1 MSRVRIIAKNTGA
14 LLLSQIVSYIFT
26 FFITMYA
33 ARYFGANI
41 FGIWSIAL
49 SITGIMGIIV
59 DLGMSTLMVREVSRN
74 LSARDKY
81 LTNILVIKVILS
93 ILTFGLIMIITNI
106 IGYTEIV
113 KNVIYILTVS
123 VIVGS
128 FAGILGAIFQ
138 VNEKME
144 YISLSTILSSII
156 MLLGTGIMI
165 YYNLGII
172 FFAFLNVISAA
183 LVSAYII
190 IKYVQKFPLPELK
203 IDFSFWKLTI
213 KESWPFGVTAL
224 SGMLYNYI
232 DSVMLSIAQGAEVV
246 GWYSAAYRLMLILL
260 FIPNAV
266 NMAIFPVMSQ
276 FYTSS
281 KDSLKLMN
289 EKYFKYM
296 IILGVPAGVGITILS
311 DKIILMIFGSG
322 YTQSIIALQILI
334 WTIILTFAGAPFVQL
349 LQSINKQFIITKIS
363 VMSAAINI
371 ALNLFLIPSFSYI
384 GASFSTLIAAII
396 STGYIFLVTY
406 KIGYGIHYKTVIN
419 DLSKVLFATLIM
431 SIFIFYFKDL
441 NLFLLCIMA
450 TLLYFIIIY
459 IIGCID
465 EVDIMLIKQIR
476 R

>member
-1 MSRVRIIAKNTGA
+1 MSMVRKIAKNTSF
-14 LLLSQIVSYIFT
+14 LLISQIISYIFT

-49 SITGIMGIIV
+49 SITGILGIFA
-59 DLGMSTLMVREVSRN
+59 DLGMSTLMIREVSRD
-74 LSARDKY
+74 LSLADKY
-81 LTNILVIKVILS
+81 ISNAIFIKIILS
-93 ILTFGLIMIITNI
+93 ILTFGLIIIITNL
-106 IGYTEIV
+106 IGYPEIV
-113 KNVIYILTVS
+113 KNVIYIVTVS
-123 VIVGS
+123 VIIGS

-144 YISLSTILSSII
+144 YISLSTILSSVIT
-156 MLLGTGIMI
+156 LLGTAIMI
-165 YYNLGII
+165 FYNLGIV
-172 FFAFLNVISAA
+172 FFAFINILSTGLIS
-183 LVSAYII
+183 VYIL
-190 IKYVQKFPLPELK
+190 IKYAQNFPLPQLK
-203 IDFSFWKLTI
+203 IDFSFWKPIL

-232 DSVMLSIAQGAEVV
+232 DSIMLSVTQGAEVV

-266 NMAIFPVMSQ
+266 NMAIFPVMSR

-281 KDSLKLMN
+281 EDSLKLMN

-296 IILGVPAGVGITILS
+296 IILGVPIGVGTTILA

-322 YTQSIIALQILI
+322 YIQSIIALQILI

-363 VMSAAINI
+363 VISAIINI
-371 ALNLFLIPSFSYI
+371 ILNLVLIPSFSYI
-384 GASFSTLIAAII
+384 GASFATLIAAII

-406 KIGYGIHYKTVIN
+406 KIGYGIPYKIVIN
-419 DLSKVLFATLIM
+419 DLSKILFATLTM
-431 SIFIFYFKDL
+431 SIFILYFKEL
-441 NLFLLCIMA
+441 NVFLLSFMA
-450 TLLYFIIIY
+450 TLLYFIVLY
-459 IIGCID
+459 IVKCID
-465 EVDIMLIKQIR
+465 EVDIMLLKQLR